1 MMKRQILYTL
11 YIYVAALTLAS
22 CVADIEPMPKGWLH
36 VAPPTKD
43 STTMTRTD
51 SEIDYLVSIKKG
63 ENLIMSPIRYSQIQG
78 AIPLSAGEDYILLAE
93 SCTKTEAEKQPT
105 IYGQPRYAGES
116 EPFDI
121 EANKSKTVKV
131 SCSMANAAFQV
142 VKDASFYYESFIVTA
157 TLNGRSLTFTNETNE
172 EQMGYFN
179 VGEDGTAVLSYHVTA
194 TDSEG
199 RPGSGSSTIE
209 LRARTLSR
217 LHLKA
222 SSLGY
227 IGISVT
233 YDDTFTPSITN
244 VVVTP

>member
-11 YIYVAALTLAS
+11 YICVAALMLAS
-22 CVADIEPMPKGWLH
+22 CVADIAPMPKGWLH

-51 SEIDYLVSIKKG
+51 SKIDYLVSIKKG
-63 ENLIMSPIRYSQIQG
+63 ENLIMSPIRYSQIKG
-78 AIPLSAGEDYILLAE
+78 AIPLSAGGGYTLLAE
-93 SCTKTEAEKQPT
+93 SCTKTEAESQPS
-105 IYGQPRYAGES
+105 IYGQPRYAGNEAFNIVANAS
-116 EPFDI
+116 ETI
-121 EANKSKTVKV
+121 TVN
-131 SCSMANAAFQV
+131 CSMANAAFCI
-142 VKDASFYYESFIVTA
+142 VKDPSFYYPEFTVTA
-157 TLNGRSLTFTNETNE
+157 TLNGRSLTFKDE
-172 EQMGYFN
+172 ERMGYFN
-179 VGEDGTAVLSYHVTA
+179 VGENGTAVLSYNVEA

-199 RPGSGSSTIE
+199 RPGTGSGTIQ

-222 SSLGY
+222 TDLGY
-227 IGISVT
+227 IGIEIT

>member
-11 YIYVAALTLAS
+11 YICVVALMLAS
-22 CVADIEPMPKGWLH
+22 CVADIAPMPKGWLH

-63 ENLIMSPIRYSQIQG
+63 ENLIMSPIRYSQIKG
-78 AIPLSAGEDYILLAE
+78 AIPLSAGGGYTLLAE
-93 SCTKTEAEKQPT
+93 SCTKTEAESQPS
-105 IYGQPRYAGES
+105 IYGQPRYAGNEAFNIVANAS
-116 EPFDI
+116 ETI
-121 EANKSKTVKV
+121 TVN
-131 SCSMANAAFQV
+131 CSMANAAFCI
-142 VKDASFYYESFIVTA
+142 VKDPSFYYPEFTVTA
-157 TLNGRSLTFTNETNE
+157 TLNGRSLTFKDE
-172 EQMGYFN
+172 ERMGYFN
-179 VGEDGTAVLSYHVTA
+179 VGENGTAVLSYNVEA

-199 RPGSGSSTIE
+199 RPGTGSGTIQ

-222 SSLGY
+222 TDLGY
-227 IGISVT
+227 IGIEIT

>member
-1 MMKRQILYTL
+1 MMKRHILHILHTL
-11 YIYVAALTLAS
+11 YICVVALMLAS
-22 CVADIEPMPKGWLH
+22 CVADIAPLPKGWLH

-51 SEIDYLVSIKKG
+51 SKIDYLVSIKKG

-78 AIPLSAGEDYILLAE
+78 AIPLSAGGGYTLLAE
-93 SCTKTEAEKQPT
+93 SCTKTEAESQPS
-105 IYGQPRYAGES
+105 IYGQPRYAGGTD
-116 EPFDI
+116 FNI
-121 EANKSKTVKV
+121 AANESKTIKV
-131 SCSMANAAFQV
+131 NCSMANAAFCI
-142 VKDASFYYESFIVTA
+142 VKDESFYYPEFTVTA
-157 TLNGRSLTFTNETNE
+157 TLNGRSLTFTDE
-172 EQMGYFN
+172 ELMGYFN
-179 VGEDGTAVLSYHVTA
+179 VGENGTAVLSYHVTA

-199 RPGSGSSTIE
+199 RPGTGSGTIQ

-233 YDDTFTPSITN
+233 YDDTFTPTITN
-244 VVVTP
+244 VTVTP

>member
-11 YIYVAALTLAS
+11 YICVAALMLAS
-22 CVADIEPMPKGWLH
+22 CVADIAPMPKGWLH

-63 ENLIMSPIRYSQIQG
+63 ENLIMSPIRYSQIKG
-78 AIPLSAGEDYILLAE
+78 AIPLSAGEDYTLLAE
-93 SCTKTEAEKQPT
+93 SCTKTEAESQPS
-105 IYGQPRYAGES
+105 IYGQPRYAGNAAFVIVANES
-116 EPFDI
+116 ETI
-121 EANKSKTVKV
+121 KV
-131 SCSMANAAFQV
+131 TCSMANAAFCI
-142 VKDASFYYESFIVTA
+142 VKDESFYYPEFTVTA
-157 TLNGRSLTFTNETNE
+157 TLNGRSLTFTDEGL
-172 EQMGYFN
+172 MGYFN
-179 VGEDGTAVLSYHVTA
+179 VGENGTAVLSYKVEA

-199 RPGSGSSTIE
+199 RPGTGSGTIQ

-233 YDDTFTPSITN
+233 YDDTFTPTITN

>member
-1 MMKRQILYTL
+1 MKRTILYTI

-43 STTMTRTD
+43 STTITRSGD
-51 SEIDYLVSIKKG
+51 QIDYLVSIKKD
-63 ENLIMSPIRYSQIQG
+63 ENMIMSPIRYSQIQG
-78 AIPLSAGEDYILLAE
+78 PISLSAGTDYTLLAE
-93 SCTKTEAEKQPT
+93 SCTKTEAEAQPS
-105 IYGQPRYAGES
+105 IYGQPRYAGNAA
-116 EPFDI
+116 FDI
-121 EANKSKTVKV
+121 VANASETITVN
-131 SCSMANAAFQV
+131 CSMANAAFCI
-142 VKDASFYYESFIVTA
+142 VKDPSFYYPKFTVTA
-157 TLNGRSLTFTNETNE
+157 TLNGRSLTFTNLTDKGL
-172 EQMGYFN
+172 MGYFN
-179 VGEDGTAVLSYHVTA
+179 VGENGTAVLSYHVTA

-199 RPGSGSSTIE
+199 RPGTGSGTIQ

>member
-11 YIYVAALTLAS
+11 YICVAALMLTS
-22 CVADIEPMPKGWLH
+22 CVADIAPLPKGWLH

-63 ENLIMSPIRYSQIQG
+63 ENLIMSPIRYSQIKG
-78 AIPLSAGEDYILLAE
+78 AIPLSAGEGYTLLAE
-93 SCTKTEAEKQPT
+93 SCTKTEAESQPS
-105 IYGQPRYAGES
+105 IYGQPRYAGNAA
-116 EPFDI
+116 FVI
-121 EANKSKTVKV
+121 VANASKTIKV
-131 SCSMANAAFQV
+131 TCSMANAAFCI
-142 VKDASFYYESFIVTA
+142 VKDESFYYPEFTVTA
-157 TLNGRSLTFTNETNE
+157 TLNGRSLTFTNLTDKG
-172 EQMGYFN
+172 QMGYFN
-179 VGEDGTAVLSYHVTA
+179 VGEDGTAVLSYKVEA
-194 TDSEG
+194 TDREG
-199 RPGSGSSTIE
+199 RPGTGSGTIQ

-233 YDDTFTPSITN
+233 YDDTFTPTITN
-244 VVVTP
+244 VTVTP

>member
-11 YIYVAALTLAS
+11 YICVAALMLAS
-22 CVADIEPMPKGWLH
+22 CVADIAPMPKGWLH

-78 AIPLSAGEDYILLAE
+78 AIPLSAGGGYTLLAE
-93 SCTKTEAEKQPT
+93 SCTKTEAESQPS
-105 IYGQPRYAGES
+105 IYGQPRYAGNKA
-116 EPFDI
+116 FDI
-121 EANKSKTVKV
+121 VANASKTITVN
-131 SCSMANAAFQV
+131 CSMANAAFCI
-142 VKDASFYYESFIVTA
+142 VKDESFYYPKFKVTA
-157 TLNGRSLTFTNETNE
+157 TLNSRSLTFTNETNE
-172 EQMGYFN
+172 GRMGYFN
-179 VGEDGTAVLSYHVTA
+179 VGENGTAVLSYKVEA

-199 RPGSGSSTIE
+199 RPGSGSGTIE
-209 LRARTLSR
+209 LKARTLSR

-222 SSLGY
+222 TDLGY
-227 IGISVT
+227 IGIEIT

>member
-11 YIYVAALTLAS
+11 YICVAALMLTS
-22 CVADIEPMPKGWLH
+22 CVADIAPMPKGWLH

-63 ENLIMSPIRYSQIQG
+63 DNLIMSPIRYSQIQG
-78 AIPLSAGEDYILLAE
+78 AIPLSAGEDYTLLAE
-93 SCTKTEAEKQPT
+93 SCTKTEAESQPS
-105 IYGQPRYAGES
+105 IYGQPRYTGNAA
-116 EPFDI
+116 FDI
-121 EANKSKTVKV
+121 VANASETITVN
-131 SCSMANAAFQV
+131 CSMANAAFCI
-142 VKDASFYYESFIVTA
+142 VKDPSFYYPKFTVTA
-157 TLNGRSLTFTNETNE
+157 TLNGRSLTFTDE
-172 EQMGYFN
+172 ELMGYFN
-179 VGEDGTAVLSYHVTA
+179 VGENGTAVLSYHVTA

-199 RPGSGSSTIE
+199 RPGSGSGTIE
-209 LRARTLSR
+209 LKARTLSR

-233 YDDTFTPSITN
+233 YDDTFTPTITN
-244 VVVTP
+244 VTVTP

>member
-1 MMKRQILYTL
+1 MMKKQILYTL
-11 YIYVAALTLAS
+11 YICVAALMLTS
-22 CVADIEPMPKGWLH
+22 CVADIAPLPKGWLH

-63 ENLIMSPIRYSQIQG
+63 ANLIMSPIRYSQIQG
-78 AIPLSAGEDYILLAE
+78 AIPLSAGEGYTLLAE
-93 SCTKTEAEKQPT
+93 SCTRTEAESQPS
-105 IYGQPRYAGES
+105 IYGQPRYAGGTD
-116 EPFDI
+116 FNI
-121 EANKSKTVKV
+121 AANESKTIKV
-131 SCSMANAAFQV
+131 NCSMANAAFCI
-142 VKDASFYYESFIVTA
+142 VKDPSFYYPEFTVTA
-157 TLNGRSLTFTNETNE
+157 TLNGRSLTFTDEGL
-172 EQMGYFN
+172 MGYFN
-179 VGEDGTAVLSYHVTA
+179 VGENGTAVLSYHVTA

-199 RPGSGSSTIE
+199 RPGSGSGTIE

-222 SSLGY
+222 TDLGY
-227 IGISVT
+227 IGIEIT

>member
-1 MMKRQILYTL
+1 MMKRHILYTL
-11 YIYVAALTLAS
+11 YICVVALMLAS
-22 CVADIEPMPKGWLH
+22 CVADIAPLPKGWLH

-93 SCTKTEAEKQPT
+93 SCTKTEAEEQPT
-105 IYGQPRYAGES
+105 IYGQPRYAGRS

-121 EANKSKTVKV
+121 EANKSKTVTV
-131 SCSMANAAFQV
+131 RCSMANAAFQV
-142 VKDASFYYESFIVTA
+142 VKDASFYYERFIVTA
-157 TLNGRSLTFTNETNE
+157 TLNNRTLRFTDE

-179 VGEDGTAVLSYHVTA
+179 VSNEGTALLSYQVVA

-199 RPGSGSSTIE
+199 RPGSGSGEIE

-222 SSLGY
+222 LDLGY
-227 IGISVT
+227 IGIEIT
-233 YDDTFTPSITN
+233 YDDTFTPTITN
-244 VVVTP
+244 VTVTP

>member
-1 MMKRQILYTL
+1 MKRHILYTL
-11 YIYVAALTLAS
+11 YICVAALILTS
-22 CVADIEPMPKGWLH
+22 CVADIAPMPKGWLH

-63 ENLIMSPIRYSQIQG
+63 ENLIMSPIRYSQIQS
-78 AIPLSAGEDYILLAE
+78 AIPLSAGEDYTLLAE
-93 SCTKTEAEKQPT
+93 SCTKTEAESQPS
-105 IYGQPRYAGES
+105 IYGQPRYAGRS
-116 EPFDI
+116 EPFEI
-121 EANKSKTVKV
+121 EANISKTVKV
-131 SCSMANAAFQV
+131 TCSMANAAFCIK
-142 VKDASFYYESFIVTA
+142 KDESFYYPEFKVTA
-157 TLNGRSLTFTNETNE
+157 TLNGRSLTFTDE

-179 VGEDGTAVLSYHVTA
+179 VGEDGTAVLDYKVEA

-199 RPGSGSSTIE
+199 RPGTGSGTIT
-209 LRARTLSR
+209 LKARTLSR

-222 SSLGY
+222 TDLGY
-227 IGISVT
+227 IGIEIT

>member
-1 MMKRQILYTL
+1 MMKRHILHILHTL
-11 YIYVAALTLAS
+11 YICVVALMLAS
-22 CVADIEPMPKGWLH
+22 CVADIAPLPKGWLH

-78 AIPLSAGEDYILLAE
+78 AIPLSAGGGYTLLAE
-93 SCTKTEAEKQPT
+93 SCTKTEAESQPS
-105 IYGQPRYAGES
+105 IYGQPRYAGGTD
-116 EPFDI
+116 FNI
-121 EANKSKTVKV
+121 AANESKTINVN
-131 SCSMANAAFQV
+131 CSMANAAFCI
-142 VKDASFYYESFIVTA
+142 VKDESFYYPKFKVTA
-157 TLNGRSLTFTNETNE
+157 TLNGRSLTFTDE
-172 EQMGYFN
+172 ELMGYFN
-179 VGEDGTAVLSYHVTA
+179 VGENGTAVLSYHVTA

-199 RPGSGSSTIE
+199 RPGTGSGTIQ

-222 SSLGY
+222 TDLGY
-227 IGISVT
+227 IGIEIT
-233 YDDTFTPSITN
+233 YDNTFTPTITN

>member
-1 MMKRQILYTL
+1 MMKRHILYRL
-11 YIYVAALTLAS
+11 IILTAVLATS
-22 CVADIEPMPKGWLH
+22 CVADLEPLPKGWLH

-93 SCTKTEAEKQPT
+93 SCTKTEAEERPT
-105 IYGQPRYAGES
+105 IYGQPRYAGRS

-121 EANKSKTVKV
+121 EANKSKTVTV
-131 SCSMANAAFQV
+131 RCSMANAAFQV

-157 TLNGRSLTFTNETNE
+157 TLNNRTLRFTDE

-179 VGEDGTAVLSYHVTA
+179 VSNEGTALLSYQVVA

-199 RPGSGSSTIE
+199 RPGSGSGEIE